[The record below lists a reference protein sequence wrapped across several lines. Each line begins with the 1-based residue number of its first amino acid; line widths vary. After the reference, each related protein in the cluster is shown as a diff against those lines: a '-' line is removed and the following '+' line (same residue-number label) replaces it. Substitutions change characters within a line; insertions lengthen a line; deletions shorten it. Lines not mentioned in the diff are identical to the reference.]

1 MGGLN
6 VSFCV
11 LIVRMIRLNSLYET
25 MISIRTKKTHFYVD
39 NFNTLYMKKRLLY
52 LSAFCSLMAAM
63 PLTASA
69 QTYSPS
75 SSTELFSFGQFS
87 STKLLDLFYQVH
99 QAGRKYPTLE
109 EFTSIGLSPSD
120 IEFMR
125 SHVKRRARIDD
136 QSLQL
141 NKNIS
146 NTRRLWMNIP
156 MGMAKTT
163 GGYPSKA
170 TGDDTYTMWNY
181 THLFGSWNHALFQAP
196 GCWIDAAHKNGTDI
210 FSGIIFMDGAADGL
224 VSKIQAKD
232 SNGNY
237 IYVDPFLNCMM
248 YFGSDGLNYN
258 WEGNNAWSYAD
269 VKGFHRALI
278 KRANEIGFN
287 NFHSGIYTNYNAL
300 SDYNVEG
307 LWGNSDGRTF
317 TDLMLNYASSDF
329 TYAQQSSMDK
339 AVSATGNSDGL
350 YAGVWI
356 VSMNRRWTSLANNTI
371 GATLWGEHANSR
383 FWSYNKGANASE
395 FQSNYQRL
403 LERGFSG
410 GNRNPANLP
419 TMRNT
424 GNEWEG
430 DNPLS
435 TFGGLA
441 TYYPEHS
448 TIQGNQPFYTYFNT
462 GTGDRWNYKGKK
474 TAGAWYNLSNQDLVP
489 TYRWLVYNA
498 GTTTVDT
505 SIQPEFTI
513 DDAYMG
519 GSSLRL
525 TGSVKSTGTDIVLY
539 RTALTY
545 TNGAPTAKLAVKSG
559 LTGTNPTNLY
569 LIVKVGND
577 WKEYSVGNTTSA
589 NWEEKTINLAD
600 VKGQQIDFVGLR
612 VKGNAKSDYKLYVGE
627 LMLNDDQ
634 KVTPASVSNLTVEV
648 KEETKTSLS
657 AKLTW
662 TLDATGSSVWA
673 DRGLV
678 FNDEGNV
685 DHFEVLYKNGENGR
699 ISAVSKVMGWSA
711 FVGDIAFE
719 SEADEPYVGV
729 RAVSTDLKTY
739 SDPVWVKVSRSS
751 NVPERKRGAEYG
763 VSMINQQADGYAKAL
778 ATRYF
783 LAATTTGADQNIN
796 YAIPARVVG
805 SYTDAERTNY
815 VDATDYVIKA
825 KQGQTI
831 TFTWTAGGTSDGLR
845 YCIAK
850 GYADYDGD
858 KLFTGADETVME
870 AGTVRAGTPE
880 LDTSP
885 YSFTFTIP
893 QDARVGQSDLRI
905 VFSDAWFAHPGPT
918 GFTSKGFSIDFGL
931 DISGTNEQRPAPVD
945 THDQGTAEEP
955 ENIHGATNINV
966 AENVGGVSTVTAD
979 GKTLVFTNVDKAWV
993 YTVDGKFVS
1002 YIAKASSTAELVPG
1016 AYVVK
1021 MQSGNVI
1028 RSSKV
1033 IVK

>member
-1 MGGLN
+1 
-6 VSFCV
+6 
-11 LIVRMIRLNSLYET
+11 
-25 MISIRTKKTHFYVD
+25 
-39 NFNTLYMKKRLLY
+39 MKKRLLY
-52 LSAFCSLMAAM
+52 LSAFCGLLAAT

-69 QTYSPS
+69 QTYSSS
-75 SSTELFSFGQFS
+75 SSTELFSFSKFS
-87 STKLLDLFYQVH
+87 STKLLDLFYQVY
-99 QAGRKYPTLE
+99 QDGRQYPTSE
-109 EFTSIGLSPSD
+109 EFASIGISQAD

-136 QSLQL
+136 QNLQL
-141 NKNIS
+141 YKNIS

-210 FSGIIFMDGAADGL
+210 FSGIIFIDSYSAGPFVD
-224 VSKIQAKD
+224 KIKQTD
-232 SNGNY
+232 DNGHY
-237 IYVDPFLNCMM
+237 KYVDPFLNCMM
-248 YFGSDGLNYN
+248 FFGSDGLNYN
-258 WEGNNAWSYAD
+258 WEGNTDWQTSA
-269 VKGFHRALI
+269 VKGFHQALI

-317 TDLMLNYASSDF
+317 TDLMLNYASGDF
-329 TYAQQSSMDK
+329 TYANAQQSSIDK

-419 TMRNT
+419 TMRTT

-430 DNPLS
+430 NNPLS

-498 GTTTVDT
+498 GTTTVDN

-545 TNGAPTAKLAVKSG
+545 NNGTPTAKLAVKSG

-577 WKEYSVGNTTSA
+577 WKEYPVGNTTSA
-589 NWEEKTINLAD
+589 NWEEKTISLAD

-612 VKGNAKSDYKLYVGE
+612 VKGDAKNDYKLYVGE
-627 LMLNDDQ
+627 LMLNDEQ
-634 KVTPASVSNLTVEV
+634 KVAPAAVKDLTVEV
-648 KEETKTSLS
+648 KEETTSTLS
-657 AKLTW
+657 AKLAW
-662 TLDATGSSVWA
+662 ALDATGSSAWA
-673 DRGLV
+673 SKGMV

-711 FVGDIAFE
+711 YVGDIAL
-719 SEADEPYVGV
+719 ADGDEPYVGV

-739 SDPVWVKVSRSS
+739 SDPIWVKVPRST
-751 NVPERKRGAEYG
+751 NVPVRKRGADYG
-763 VSMINQQADGYAKAL
+763 VSMINQQADGFANAL
-778 ATRYF
+778 KTRYF

-796 YAIPARVVG
+796 YSVPARVEG
-805 SYTDAERTNY
+805 HYTAADSINY

-845 YCIAK
+845 YCLAK

-858 KLFTGADETVME
+858 KAFTDADETVME
-870 AGTVRAGTPE
+870 AGTVRAGTPA
-880 LDTSP
+880 LDEAP

-893 QDARVGQSDLRI
+893 KDARTGQSDLRI

-918 GFTSKGFSIDFGL
+918 GYTSKGFSIDFGL
-931 DISGTNEQRPAPVD
+931 EITGTNEQRPAPVD
-945 THDQGTAEEP
+945 HHDQGTADEP
-955 ENIHGATNINV
+955 EDIHGATNINV
-966 AENVGGVSTVTAD
+966 AENTGGVSTVTVD
-979 GKTLVFTNVDKAWV
+979 GKNLVFTNVDKAWV
-993 YTVDGKFVS
+993 YTVDGKFIS
-1002 YIAKASSTAELVPG
+1002 YIAKAASAQQFAPG
-1016 AYVVK
+1016 VYVVK
-1021 MQSGNVI
+1021 MQSGSVI

-1033 IVK
+1033 VVK